1 MSLIQAARSFR
12 AGDGDLFYSV
22 VDSLPVAIMT
32 CELAEFTIDY
42 ANHASMKMLDEIK
55 HLTGIDP
62 ENIIGTCID
71 VFHKNP
77 GHQRGILSDPS
88 SYPHTAQIEIGG
100 EYLDLNID
108 AVKDAKGRLSKAVLM
123 WSIVTEKVKADRETK
138 RLLQM
143 LDKMPINIMTCD
155 PETFDINYVNQTS
168 VNTLRPLEQYLPI
181 KADELLGSCI
191 DVFHK
196 NPSHQRAI
204 LSDPENLPFNA
215 TIAVGPEH
223 LQLEVSAIRDEDGSY
238 LGPMLSWAVISDKV
252 KLAEDV
258 GKVVGA
264 MNEVAT
270 GLDTSSSELNTAASD
285 AQEKATAVSAASEEM
300 NASIKEITQRMS
312 ETAAVSQKASAQAEV
327 CTNRMSNLQAS
338 GAKIGEITAMIETIA
353 DQTKLLALNATIEAA
368 RAGEAGKGFAVVAS
382 EVKQLSEETG
392 KATDEIRSH
401 IGEMQSDTNG
411 AVDATREIS
420 EIIDEINEFTT
431 AVSAAME
438 EQQAVTD
445 DVVRLIGGVSDASNT
460 TIESSRSVAGM
471 IDKVRN
477 ATELNAEIE
486 RYLNNH

>member
-1 MSLIQAARSFR
+1 MSLIPAARKFR
-12 AGDGDLFYSV
+12 GGDGDLFYSV

-32 CELAEFTIDY
+32 CELANFTIDY
-42 ANHASMKMLDEIK
+42 ANQASMKMLEEIK
-55 HLTGIDP
+55 HLTGIEP
-62 ENIIGTCID
+62 ANIVGTCID
-71 VFHKNP
+71 TFHKNP
-77 GHQRGILSDPS
+77 DHQRGILSDPS
-88 SYPHTAQIEIGG
+88 NYPHSAQIEIGG

-108 AVKDAKGRLSKAVLM
+108 AVRDSKGRLSKAVLM
-123 WSIVTEKVKADRETK
+123 WSIVTAKVKADRETK

-181 KADELLGSCI
+181 KVDDLLGSCI

-204 LSDPENLPFNA
+204 LSDPNRLPFNA

-238 LGPMLSWAVISDKV
+238 LGPMLSWSVISDKV

-258 GKVVGA
+258 GKVVEA

-270 GLDTSSSELNTAASD
+270 GLDTSSSELNTTASD

-392 KATDEIRSH
+392 KATEEIRSH

-420 EIIDEINEFTT
+420 EIINEINEFTT

-460 TIESSRSVAGM
+460 TIESSQNVAGM
-471 IDKVRN
+471 IGKVRE

-486 RYLNNH
+486 RFLNNN